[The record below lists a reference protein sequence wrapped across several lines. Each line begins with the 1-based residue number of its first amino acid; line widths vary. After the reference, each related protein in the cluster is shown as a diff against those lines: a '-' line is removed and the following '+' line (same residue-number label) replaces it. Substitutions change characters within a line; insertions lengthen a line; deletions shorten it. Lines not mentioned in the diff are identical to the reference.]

1 MFTDSSKQ
9 LAKFKLLLLY
19 IIHHIGSPVSNIQL
33 TQFVLE
39 NDIMDYFMLQQ
50 FLSELKDS
58 KFIIEEFKDKEHIFT
73 ITNMV
78 KNTLNYFTDH
88 IPESK
93 IEHVNKLLNI
103 RKEKLILN
111 AQITAD
117 YIKLKNNEYL
127 ARLKA
132 TEKDLPIINL
142 ELNVVNNRQ
151 AKQICEKWLEN
162 APSFYNRIIN
172 MLIE

>member
-1 MFTDSSKQ
+1 MFTDSSQQ

-19 IIHHIGSPVSNIQL
+19 IIHYIGSPASNVQL

-39 NDIMDYFMLQQ
+39 NNIMDYFMLQQ

-58 KFIIEEFKDKEHIFT
+58 KFITEEFNDKKHAFT
-73 ITNMV
+73 ITNMG
-78 KNTLNYFTDH
+78 KDTLNYFINH
-88 IPESK
+88 ISESK
-93 IEHVNKLLNI
+93 IEHVNELLNI
-103 RKEKLILN
+103 QKERLILN
-111 AQITAD
+111 AQVTAD

-132 TEKDLPIINL
+132 TENDLPIINL
-142 ELNVVNNRQ
+142 ELNVVNNKQ

-162 APSFYNRIIN
+162 APSFYNQIIN